1 MSWLD
6 HPANLAAFPVIF
18 PAIVALCCL
27 LAPRPSVWR
36 RVLTTVA
43 TCVLLGHALWTVAFV
58 MADAP
63 LVLRLGGWLA
73 PYGIVLVADTL
84 SGIMLAL
91 SAFTALACA
100 LFGFAEEPAKEEHP
114 LRLPL
119 LLFLLC
125 GINLTFVTGDL
136 FNLFVAFEVMLL
148 SSYGLMTLEAGA
160 KESRQALPYLT
171 LNLIG
176 SALFLSVCGFTYSL
190 FGTLNFAEIAV
201 RADLL
206 AGDYR
211 LTLLAVLM
219 LLVFGLKAGLF
230 PLYQWLP
237 GSYAV
242 MPPPVAGFYAG
253 MLTKV
258 GVYVLIR
265 IFGTVLPP
273 GLTELHTL
281 IAWTAGLTM
290 VIGVLGAVGQS
301 RVQTILS
308 YHIVSQI
315 GFMVLAIGLFTPF
328 AIMAAIFYIIHHIIV
343 KAALFLVAGS
353 VIKLNGTDDLG
364 KTGGLWRAAPWLGI
378 AFVLQAMSLAGLPP
392 LSGFWG
398 KFMIIQEGFTQGE
411 WVLVTLSLVASVLT
425 LMSMLKIWLGAFW
438 KSAPAGRPVVVTGS
452 SRRMTMVIVG
462 MACVSLFI
470 GFGAERFVKIAKYA
484 ADETLDRAGYVA
496 NVRAANEISYPAK
509 TPGGREP

>member
-1 MSWLD
+1 MSWSD
-6 HPANLAAFPVIF
+6 TPANLVALPVIF
-18 PAIVALCCL
+18 PALIAMICL
-27 LAPRPSVWR
+27 LAPRPAVWR
-36 RVLTTVA
+36 RVLTA
-43 TCVLLGHALWTVAFV
+43 AAMAALLAQAIWMVIHV
-58 MADAP
+58 MEHGP
-63 LVLRLGGWLA
+63 MVLRLGGWVA
-73 PYGIVLVADTL
+73 PYGIVLVGDTL
-84 SGIMLAL
+84 AGIMLGL
-91 SAFTALACA
+91 SSFTALSCV
-100 LFGFAEEPAKEEHP
+100 LFGFADETAREEHP

-119 LLFLLC
+119 FLFLLC

-160 KESRQALPYLT
+160 KESRQAFPYLT
-171 LNLIG
+171 LNLVG
-176 SALFLSVCGFTYSL
+176 SALFLAVCGFAYSL
-190 FGTLNFAEIAV
+190 FGTLNFAEIIG

-230 PLYQWLP
+230 PLYHWLP
-237 GSYAV
+237 GSYSV
-242 MPPPVAGFYAG
+242 MPAPVAAFYAG

-258 GVYVLIR
+258 GVYILIR

-273 GLTELHTL
+273 SMTELHTL

-290 VIGVLGAVGQS
+290 VIGVLGAVGQT

-315 GFMVLAIGLFTPF
+315 GFMALAIGLFSPF
-328 AIMAAIFYIIHHIIV
+328 AITAAIFYIIHHIIV
-343 KAALFLVAGS
+343 KSALFLVGGS
-353 VIKLNGTDDLG
+353 VIKLNGTDELAR
-364 KTGGLWRAAPWLGI
+364 TGGLWRAAPWLGI

-411 WVLVTLSLVASVLT
+411 WILVGMSLVASVLT

-438 KSAPAGRPVVVTGS
+438 KKAPEDRPPVVTGG
-452 SRRMTMVIVG
+452 SRRMSLVVVC
-462 MACVSLFI
+462 MAAVSLFI
-470 GFGAERFVKIAKYA
+470 GLNAEMFVRVAKHA
-484 ADETLDRAGYVA
+484 ANETLDRAGYAA
-496 NVRAANEISYPAK
+496 NVRAANETLYPAK
-509 TPGGREP
+509 TPGAPKP